1 MLSLQMKLLSK
12 LERKRQKDGWRRE
25 IKTLHPQENILK
37 KVNCWGAICKGG
49 KCSLKLFTQNMDA
62 EFYVKI
68 LKEKFNEMR
77 SIGGKNWELQF
88 DNDPKHKSKLA
99 QEYLKKHKIAILE
112 WPPYSPD
119 LNPIEN
125 IWGLWLGN

>member
-1 MLSLQMKLLSK
+1 MA
-12 LERKRQKDGWRRE
+12 EKRQEKHY
-25 IKTLHPQENILK
+25 IIK
-37 KVNCWGAICKGG
+37 KVFKKGNCWGAICKGG

-68 LKEKFNEMR
+68 LTEKFNEMR

-99 QEYLKKHKIAILE
+99 QGYLKKKMTKFN
-112 WPPYSPD
+112 SK
-119 LNPIEN
+119 
-125 IWGLWLGN
+125 